1 MAAMGSQ
8 QVTVDGR
15 VLALTNLDKVLYPAT
30 GTTKGEVI
38 AYYAEVGT
46 VLLPHVRQRPIT
58 RKRWPDGVG
67 LDGDHVNVFFAK
79 NLPKGTPDWVRRYT
93 IQHSDGANDYPV
105 ADDLAT
111 LVWLAQLAA
120 LELHVPQWRFAEDG
134 TPLQPDRLVLDLDPG
149 EGVTLAEC
157 AEVAGWVREVLEGAK
172 LQPFPVTSGSKGI
185 HLYAHLDGSLSP
197 AQSSDLAKELAQALQ
212 SEHPDRVTSVMRK
225 SDRGGKVFLD
235 WSQNNGNKTTITPYS
250 LRGRTR
256 PTVAAPRTWDELAD
270 PGLKQVELGEMLTR
284 LKDLGD
290 ILAPLDEAVPEERSG
305 AERAAPRQTV
315 PEERSGAER
324 PKASRRAA
332 APTTTAEPG
341 QAPDKLATYRSM
353 RDPKK
358 TPEPVP
364 SAAPE
369 PSEGNSFVIQEH
381 HARRL
386 HYDFRL
392 EHDGVLVSWAVPKG
406 PPTDPRT
413 NHLAVPTEDHPLDY
427 GSFEGTIPAGEYG
440 GGTVSIWDSGTYELE
455 KWRDGKEVIATLQG
469 RPEGGLGGAPARFAL
484 IHTGKDWL
492 IHRMVIE
499 DQQTVPEERS
509 GTERTNTAQTVP
521 EERSGAERPNVSRR
535 VADAHSPDDAALR
548 DGSLASSRTS
558 SGTVVEPMLATL
570 SAPDE
575 VTNPDDWHFEMKW
588 DGVRIIAYL
597 DNGVVRLLSRRGRD
611 ETARYP
617 DLVPD
622 LAALDCTQ
630 VVLDGEIVVL
640 DPGGA
645 PNFGLLQ
652 PRINLTRA
660 GDIAAAA
667 RQAPAQL
674 LLFDILRLDGES
686 LLRRPYEER
695 RELLEGLHPSSGSRV
710 QVPPVFEGDLTAAM
724 DTSKALRLEG
734 VVAKRRG
741 STYQAG
747 SRGKTWLKIKHR
759 LEQSVV
765 VGGWRPGNGNRDGT
779 IGALLLGI
787 PEDGGLRYVGRVGSG
802 FTDAGLAEAK
812 RRLGELAR
820 NDSPLTDLPAED
832 ARDSRWVE
840 PTLVGEVYYTEL
852 TSTHRLRHPVW
863 KGWRPDVGPGDVTW
877 ELPK

>member
-1 MAAMGSQ
+1 MSAMAATGSQ
-8 QVTVDGR
+8 QVTVGGR

-38 AYYAEVGT
+38 AYYAEVGPI
-46 VLLPHVRQRPIT
+46 LIPHVRQRPMT

-67 LDGDHVNVFFAK
+67 LEGDHVNVFFAK
-79 NLPKGTPDWVRRYT
+79 NLPRGTPDWVPRYT
-93 IQHSDGANDYPV
+93 IQHSDGTNDYPV
-105 ADDLAT
+105 ADELAT

-120 LELHVPQWRFAEDG
+120 LELHVPQWRFSEDG
-134 TPLQPDRLVLDLDPG
+134 TPLPPDRLVLDLDPG
-149 EGVTLAEC
+149 EGVTLAET
-157 AEVAGWVREVLEGAK
+157 AEVAGWVREVLEGANLK
-172 LQPFPVTSGSKGI
+172 PYPVTSGSKGI
-185 HLYAHLDGSLSP
+185 HLYAHLDGSLTT
-197 AQSSDLAKELAQALQ
+197 AQASDLARELAQALQ
-212 SEHPDRVTSVMRK
+212 SEHPDRVTAVMRK

-256 PTVAAPRTWDELAD
+256 PTVAAPRTWEELAD
-270 PGLKQVELGEMLTR
+270 PGLQQVELGEMLTR

-290 ILAPLDEAVPEERSG
+290 LLADLDPDEAPATLRQAQGSSRAQKSQTVPDERSG
-305 AERAAPRQTV
+305 AQ
-315 PEERSGAER
+315 RSN
-324 PKASRRAA
+324 ASRRAA
-332 APTTTAEPG
+332 DSPE
-341 QAPDKLATYRSM
+341 DKLAKYRSM

-364 SAAPE
+364 DAPPE

-406 PPTDPRT
+406 PPTDPKT

-440 GGTVSIWDSGTYELE
+440 GGYVRIWDAGTYELE

-469 RPEGGLGGAPARFAL
+469 RPDGGLGGAPAKFAL

-492 IHRMVIE
+492 IHRMVI
-499 DQQTVPEERS
+499 DNPE
-509 GTERTNTAQTVP
+509 TPP
-521 EERSGAERPNVSRR
+521 EERSGAERPNASRR
-535 VADAHSPDDAALR
+535 AGDADP
-548 DGSLASSRTS
+548 
-558 SGTVVEPMLATL
+558 VQPMLATL

-588 DGVRIIAYL
+588 DGVRIIAHL
-597 DNGVVRLLSRRGRD
+597 EDGGVTLLSRRGRD

-622 LAALDCTQ
+622 LAKLDCKQ
-630 VVLDGEIVVL
+630 AVLDGEIVVL

-652 PRINLTRA
+652 PRINLTKA

-695 RELLEGLHPSSGSRV
+695 RELLEALQPATGSRV
-710 QVPPVFEGDLTAAM
+710 QVPPVFEGDLAAAM
-724 DTSKALRLEG
+724 ETSKALRLEG

-741 STYQAG
+741 SIYQAG

-802 FTDAGLAEAK
+802 FTDAGLAEAM

-820 NDSPLTDLPAED
+820 KDSPLGEVPAED
-832 ARDSRWVE
+832 ARDAHWVE

-863 KGWRPDVGPGDVTW
+863 KGWRPDVAPGDVTW

>member
-1 MAAMGSQ
+1 MSAMAATGSQ

-38 AYYAEVGT
+38 AYYAEDGPT
-46 VLLPHVRQRPIT
+46 LLPHVWQRPIT

-67 LDGDHVNVFFAK
+67 LDGDHVNVFFSK
-79 NLPKGTPDWVRRYT
+79 NLPKGTPEWVRRYT
-93 IQHSDGANDYPV
+93 SQHSDGTNDYPV

-120 LELHVPQWRFAEDG
+120 LELHVPQWRFSEDG
-134 TPLQPDRLVLDLDPG
+134 TPLPPDRLVLDLDPG
-149 EGVTLAEC
+149 EGVTLADC
-157 AEVAGWVREVLEGAK
+157 AEVAGWVREVLEGAN

-185 HLYAHLDGSLSP
+185 HLYAHLDGSLS
-197 AQSSDLAKELAQALQ
+197 AAAASDLARELAQALQ

-256 PTVAAPRTWDELAD
+256 PTVAAPRTWDELSD
-270 PGLKQVELGEMLTR
+270 PGLQQVELGEMLTR

-290 ILAPLDEAVPEERSG
+290 LLAPLDPDPSPVEPVET
-305 AERAAPRQTV
+305 RAGSQGGGFDKLNQRDDD
-315 PEERSGAER
+315 
-324 PKASRRAA
+324 
-332 APTTTAEPG
+332 
-341 QAPDKLATYRSM
+341 APDKLAKYRSM
-353 RDPKK
+353 RDPRK

-364 SAAPE
+364 AAAPA

-440 GGTVSIWDSGTYELE
+440 GGNVRIWDAGSYELE
-455 KWRDGKEVIATLQG
+455 KWRDGKEVIATLHG
-469 RPEGGLGGAPARFAL
+469 RADGGLGGAPAKFAL

-499 DQQTVPEERS
+499 DQQPPVSSDPPPVEPVETTSEGFEKLNQRS
-509 GTERTNTAQTVP
+509 DP
-521 EERSGAERPNVSRR
+521 I
-535 VADAHSPDDAALR
+535 D
-548 DGSLASSRTS
+548 
-558 SGTVVEPMLATL
+558 PMLATL
-570 SAPDE
+570 SAADE

-597 DNGVVRLLSRRGRD
+597 EDGNVKLLSRRGRD

-622 LAALDCTQ
+622 LAKLDCAQ
-630 VVLDGEIVVL
+630 AVLDGEIVVL

-652 PRINLTRA
+652 PRINLTKAR
-660 GDIAAAA
+660 DITAAA

-674 LLFDILRLDGES
+674 LLFDILRQHGDS
-686 LLRRPYEER
+686 QLRRPYEDR
-695 RELLEGLHPSSGSRV
+695 RELLEALHPAPGSRV

-724 DTSKALRLEG
+724 ETSKALRLEG

-741 STYQAG
+741 SIYQPG
-747 SRGKTWLKIKHR
+747 SRGRTWLKIKHR

-787 PEDGGLRYVGRVGSG
+787 PEEGGLRYVGRVGSG

-812 RRLGELAR
+812 RRLGALSR
-820 NDSPLTDLPAED
+820 KDSPLADVPAED
-832 ARDSRWVE
+832 ARDSHWVE

-863 KGWRPDVGPGDVTW
+863 KGWRPDVVPADVTW